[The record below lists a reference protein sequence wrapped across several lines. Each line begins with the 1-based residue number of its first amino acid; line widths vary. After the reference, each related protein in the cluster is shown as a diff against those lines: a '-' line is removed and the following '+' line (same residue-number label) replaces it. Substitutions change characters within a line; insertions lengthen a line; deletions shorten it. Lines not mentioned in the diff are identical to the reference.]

1 MRILIFSLAYHPFV
15 GGAEVAIKEIT
26 DRTPDVEFDLV
37 TVNLDGQQKQQERL
51 GKVNVHRVGQG
62 KASKYFFPWQGFKV
76 ARELH
81 SKNKYDA
88 IWAMMANQAGLAAL
102 KFKQKFPDVKY
113 LLTLQEGDSEFDIMV
128 RTWFIRPLYKAI
140 FRRADYIQAISN
152 FLAQRAKNLGAK
164 CPIAVVP
171 NGVVFPAQSTEY
183 QKNRRVVTVSRL
195 VKKNGIAD
203 LIKAMKFVS
212 GQLVIVGSGRLKP
225 SLESLTKQFNL
236 TDRVEFIGSVD
247 NQKVYQYLSR
257 SNIFVRPSLSEGL
270 GSAFLE
276 AMAMKVPVIA
286 TPVGGIPDFL
296 EDERTGWFCQVN
308 NPKSIAE
315 KINYILNPENAETV
329 GRVVDAAYQMVKEKY
344 QWEGIAAKMKG
355 IFQSL

>member
-1 MRILIFSLAYHPFV
+1 M
-15 GGAEVAIKEIT
+15 
-26 DRTPDVEFDLV
+26 
-37 TVNLDGQQKQQERL
+37 
-51 GKVNVHRVGQG
+51 
-62 KASKYFFPWQGFKV
+62 
-76 ARELH
+76 
-81 SKNKYDA
+81 
-88 IWAMMANQAGLAAL
+88 
-102 KFKQKFPDVKY
+102 
-113 LLTLQEGDSEFDIMV
+113 
-128 RTWFIRPLYKAI
+128 
-140 FRRADYIQAISN
+140 
-152 FLAQRAKNLGAK
+152 
-164 CPIAVVP
+164 
-171 NGVVFPAQSTEY
+171 
-183 QKNRRVVTVSRL
+183 TVSRL